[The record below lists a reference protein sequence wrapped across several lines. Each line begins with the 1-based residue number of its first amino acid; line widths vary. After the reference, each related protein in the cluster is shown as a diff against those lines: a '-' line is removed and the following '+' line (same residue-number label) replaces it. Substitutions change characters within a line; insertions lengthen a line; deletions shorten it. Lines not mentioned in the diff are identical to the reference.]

1 MGDEEDQETPF
12 QEMDAHQLAAKTA
25 WVRFFI
31 REASKRGYTIEDLA
45 ALLDETELTVEE
57 AVERILSTR
66 ESKPN

>member
-66 ESKPN
+66 EGKPN